1 MLQKSKWN
9 MDLLGRGG
17 RADREQLSEKAINPA
32 WMQGQTRLGG
42 SR

>member
-9 MDLLGRGG
+9 MDLPGRGG
-17 RADREQLSEKAINPA
+17 RAEREQLAEKTINPA
-32 WMQGQTRLGG
+32 GLQGQARLGG